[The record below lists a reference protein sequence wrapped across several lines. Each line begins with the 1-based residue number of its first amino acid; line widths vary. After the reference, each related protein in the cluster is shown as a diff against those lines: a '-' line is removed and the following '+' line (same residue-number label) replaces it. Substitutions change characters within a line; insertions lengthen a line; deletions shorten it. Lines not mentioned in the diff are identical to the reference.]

1 MRKFWYALAGGIFLF
16 AAGPAQADT
25 LPGTGVAP
33 GADVATQQTDEQLA
47 DVLGQSN
54 GINIGN
60 PLGHSS
66 LKDTALGKIPI
77 AQFQAGQNS
86 PDLNPA
92 LPGRDPGEPR
102 RGLIPRESSS
112 DSPDVIDQPELP
124 AADVVPGSTLPMQGL
139 PLYGTDVSGLPWMTS
154 LLPSGQTRD
163 FTSPPPARQAEMF
176 SGGVPLL
183 GGLGGRLPAN
193 SLPSSRDLPAGDDPD
208 ISGMPA
214 GGIAL
219 LPAAL
224 GSPAAAAGPLLGA
237 GGSPAPAGSTPPA
250 GSAPA
255 AGSPGSPGSPAS
267 SASSADGPAAGVPA
281 AAGSPGAAQQSRP
294 SVPGKPAKAQRQKK
308 PAPAATPDDPRL
320 HEEPVETDDAPEHRP
335 FSADGRPVAG
345 IDQQYR

>member
-16 AAGPAQADT
+16 AASPAQADT

-33 GADVATQQTDEQLA
+33 GADVAGQQADEQLA

-86 PDLNPA
+86 PDLNPV
-92 LPGRDPGEPR
+92 LPGRETGEPR

-112 DSPDVIDQPELP
+112 DSPDAIDRPELP

-154 LLPSGQTRD
+154 LLPSGEARD

-193 SLPSSRDLPAGDDPD
+193 SLPSSRALPASDDPD
-208 ISGMPA
+208 ISGMPS
-214 GGIAL
+214 GGVAL

-224 GSPAAAAGPLLGA
+224 GSPTAAAGPPLG
-237 GGSPAPAGSTPPA
+237 AGSTPPA

-267 SASSADGPAAGVPA
+267 STDGPAAGVPA
-281 AAGSPGAAQQSRP
+281 TAGSPGAAQQDRP
-294 SVPGKPAKAQRQKK
+294 SAPGKPAKPAKPQKHKK

-320 HEEPVETDDAPEHRP
+320 YEEPVEIDDAPEHRP